1 MIQGAIFDMDGT
13 LLDTL
18 FLWDVLWRHLSD
30 VFSLPK
36 PFAPTPQEDRSFR
49 TVPIVQALE
58 VVHSRYGIGQSTR
71 ELVDITHNLFDDFY
85 TNRVECKP
93 GAVALLDGLQARG
106 VKMCLVTGSDQRVAE
121 LGLEHCGLKKYFQRI
136 LCCPQLHTTKNEP
149 FIFEKALEALG
160 TPREHTWVFDDS
172 LAALQTAQAAGFPT
186 VGVFDRHSAGQ
197 EQIRALCTR
206 YLAQDMPLDS
216 VLPLL

>member
-18 FLWDVLWRHLSD
+18 FLWDLLWQHFTD
-30 VFSLPK
+30 AFSLPK

-58 VVHSRYGIGQSTR
+58 VVHTRYGLGQSTQ
-71 ELVDITHNLFDDFY
+71 ELCEMTQSLFDDFY
-85 TNRVECKP
+85 ANRAECKP
-93 GAVALLDGLQARG
+93 GAVALLEGLQARG
-106 VKMCLVTGSDQRVAE
+106 VKMCLVTGSDQRVVE
-121 LGLEHCGLKKYFQRI
+121 LGLAHCGLNKYFSSV
-136 LCCPQLHTTKNEP
+136 LCCPQLNTTKNEP
-149 FIFEKALEALG
+149 FIFEKALETLG

-172 LAALQTAQAAGFPT
+172 LAALQTVQAMGFPT

-206 YLAQDMPLDS
+206 YLAQGAPLDS